1 MNEVQSTWVAANP
14 LGLNETLLAMKA
26 YAPYHHLY
34 AIAMCFAISS
44 NQSSLVASPS
54 RAWEAAKKANMIS
67 EVVRIA
73 GQSLNMALKTATNA
87 PQQSNRV
94 FSPQNWIKSKPCL
107 DGINNAIGVYFNM
120 LDMMEGGVDV
130 KKRLNEATILPVEAF
145 EYRWSAD

>member
-1 MNEVQSTWVAANP
+1 
-14 LGLNETLLAMKA
+14 
-26 YAPYHHLY
+26 
-34 AIAMCFAISS
+34 
-44 NQSSLVASPS
+44 
-54 RAWEAAKKANMIS
+54 MIS